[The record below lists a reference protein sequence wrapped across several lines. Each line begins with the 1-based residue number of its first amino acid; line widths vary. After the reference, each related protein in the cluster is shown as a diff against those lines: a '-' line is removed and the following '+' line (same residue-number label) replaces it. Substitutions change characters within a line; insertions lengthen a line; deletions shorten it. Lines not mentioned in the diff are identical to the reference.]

1 ATDPPLGARPEH
13 TPRPE
18 ATLGFTEGDMLVLY
32 TDGLIERRDEDIDHS
47 LARLADALTRHR
59 RSTAEPLADA
69 LLLDLLPDGRATDDA
84 ALVIIRL

>member
-1 ATDPPLGARPEH
+1 
-13 TPRPE
+13 
-18 ATLGFTEGDMLVLY
+18 MLVLY

-59 RSTAEPLADA
+59 GSTPEPLADA